1 MNMSMNDVLTLTKN
15 LSIARALPDG
25 HPCKD
30 GQMTTLEL
38 RVQQAID
45 ELDAN
50 DTPPDDQR
58 LLKLH
63 EM

>member
-1 MNMSMNDVLTLTKN
+1 MNMSINDVLTLTKN

-25 HPCKD
+25 HPCKGD
-30 GQMTTLEL
+30 QVTTLEL
-38 RVQQAID
+38 MVQQAID

-50 DTPPDDQR
+50 DIPPDDQR
-58 LLKLH
+58 LLKLR